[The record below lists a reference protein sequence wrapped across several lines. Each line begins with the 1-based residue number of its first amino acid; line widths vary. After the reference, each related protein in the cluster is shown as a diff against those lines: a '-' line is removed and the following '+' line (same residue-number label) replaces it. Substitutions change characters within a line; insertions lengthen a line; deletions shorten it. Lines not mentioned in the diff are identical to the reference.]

1 MGYFS
6 PGLNTSFY
14 KLIPWSLL
22 LPDSLWQGVWSSH
35 ENLAGFTSSSVPYVP
50 QNAPSTYCAKAKEH
64 YRKRMSMLSRSFPLS
79 QFTSSHFCS
88 SSSLPCP
95 MGTAS
100 KQLCRCLAA
109 GQGQCTTRGEAV
121 LGCGSGAGE
130 GRCHTGKLSS
140 SASDSSRVR
149 QESEM
154 QCPCHNSCIIKN
166 TMHRQTTDPGYSPG
180 ETHLQE
186 NSKTTWF
193 KQTFQCH
200 AEHQHTR
207 SYLEQRSFWES
218 QTNWTS
224 KLEIQ
229 EKGSRKRES
238 N

>member
-1 MGYFS
+1 MYWVTFPQALTLLQVDS
-6 PGLNTSFY
+6 
-14 KLIPWSLL
+14 LIPPPSLL
-22 LPDSLWQGVWSSH
+22 LVTRSLKLPWKFGRFYIFFS
-35 ENLAGFTSSSVPYVP
+35 PIC
-50 QNAPSTYCAKAKEH
+50 STKRPFYLLCKSKGALQKKNEH
-64 YRKRMSMLSRSFPLS
+64 AVVFISLISIHKFSLLFFFFSPLS
-79 QFTSSHFCS
+79 HGDSEQAAVQVLS
-88 SSSLPCP
+88 
-95 MGTAS
+95 
-100 KQLCRCLAA
+100 CRP
-109 GQGQCTTRGEAV
+109 GSMHHKGEAA

-207 SYLEQRSFWES
+207 SYLEQCSFWES